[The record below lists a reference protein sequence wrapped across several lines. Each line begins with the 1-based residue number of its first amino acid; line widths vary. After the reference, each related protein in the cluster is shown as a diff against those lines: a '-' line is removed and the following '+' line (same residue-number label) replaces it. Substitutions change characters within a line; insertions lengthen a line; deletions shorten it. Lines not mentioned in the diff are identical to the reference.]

1 MFRVEKYDS
10 NKPMIAGIGTKAQE
24 RALYRAGCEKVFQPR
39 DLAYFLDEKGVDAD
53 LIFRAD
59 DTIIMVQ
66 PGLLKPEKYRTIA
79 AIGMDWQ
86 VIGHDPVKLKTEDD
100 RKAFRGLKA
109 KGVRAKIEREHMGRP
124 PKHPIP
130 TTGQVAAI
138 LAVWHGGKKPGPLT
152 EQVQRI
158 MGAEVPYHWI
168 RDQVIKAKGNA
179 RRSED

>member
-1 MFRVEKYDS
+1 MFLVEKSDR
-10 NKPMIAGIGTKAQE
+10 NARMIAGIGAKTQE
-24 RALYRAGCEKVFQPR
+24 PALFRAGCEKVFQPA
-39 DLAYFLDEKGVDAD
+39 DLVELLDVRKLDID
-53 LIFRAD
+53 LIFRKE

-66 PGLLKPEKYRTIA
+66 PGLIRPHWFRDIAAVGMLWQVPGHEPVRLGTEEERKAWRRLKPKGI
-79 AIGMDWQ
+79 
-86 VIGHDPVKLKTEDD
+86 
-100 RKAFRGLKA
+100 KA
-109 KGVRAKIEREHMGRP
+109 KMDREHMGRP

-130 TTGQVAAI
+130 TTEQVAAI

-152 EQVQRI
+152 EQVQKI